1 MQIQVEQKLNFYIFR
16 LDGRQWGD
24 VYLKS
29 GKGSINLPISA
40 NILVMVLQHYGNTP
54 QYNGV
59 SDSNVVSSLKDE
71 EEIRFIAIT
80 K

>member
-1 MQIQVEQKLNFYIFR
+1 MGI
-16 LDGRQWGD
+16 RQWGD